1 MSPLYGPSLETRCGC
16 SHLRKLDINRFRFD
30 FPMLLSE
37 AWRKRASLDAL
48 TEWYYADSL
57 AVFNALGAASLGG
70 CVKLQCLVRSC
81 AAEHLRAHR
90 ALDDAIALQAVAHT
104 VAARTGLSTAHL
116 FAPFATQL
124 DLEASVAELSALCV
138 RTEQTSTS

>member
-1 MSPLYGPSLETRCGC
+1 M
-16 SHLRKLDINRFRFD
+16 
-30 FPMLLSE
+30 MLSE
-37 AWRKRASLDAL
+37 AWRKRAPLDAL

-57 AVFNALGAASLGG
+57 AVFNAFGAASLGG

-104 VAARTGLSTAHL
+104 VAARVGLPIARL
-116 FAPFATQL
+116 FGLFATQL
-124 DLEASVAELSALCV
+124 DLEASAAELSALCV
-138 RTEQTSTS
+138 RT